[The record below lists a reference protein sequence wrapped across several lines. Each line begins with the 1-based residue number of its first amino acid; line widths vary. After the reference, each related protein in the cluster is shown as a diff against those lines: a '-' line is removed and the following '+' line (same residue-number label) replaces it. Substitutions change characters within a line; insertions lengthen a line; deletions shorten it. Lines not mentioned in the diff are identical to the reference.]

1 MLIRDTEQG
10 LMRQLDQID
19 LEILQV
25 LYQDARIT
33 NKKLA
38 SMVKL
43 APSSCLER
51 VKRLHSEGVIKRF
64 GINLD
69 YKALGGNIEA
79 MTAVRLNRHST
90 DIVRSFRDDLL
101 ACPEVISVFHMG
113 GENDFLLHITVRD
126 SEHLRDFVMQNITS
140 RAEVVHLE
148 TALVFEHARSS
159 TLPALRDE

>member
-101 ACPEVISVFHMG
+101 AQLGLE
-113 GENDFLLHITVRD
+113 ELLV
-126 SEHLRDFVMQNITS
+126 Q
-140 RAEVVHLE
+140 
-148 TALVFEHARSS
+148 
-159 TLPALRDE
+159 